1 MSGLDELL
9 LVVGAELPARV
20 LGPLTLTDTVR
31 FAGACGDFNP
41 LHHDVAAARQ
51 SGFDAP
57 IAMGQMAAGMAG
69 AWLADWC
76 GIERMRHL
84 EVRFAAPV
92 SVGDTVTFTGSI
104 TKIDDTGE
112 GPVAHIEFTA
122 ARGEAVVVQ
131 GSSSFVLAAPA

>member
-1 MSGLDELL
+1 VSRLDALMP
-9 LVVGAELPARV
+9 VVGDELPARV
-20 LGPLTLTDTVR
+20 LGPLTLTDIVR

-57 IAMGQMAAGMAG
+57 IAMGQLTAGMAG

-92 SVGDTVTFTGSI
+92 LVGDTVTFAGSI
-104 TKIDDTGE
+104 TKIDDGGE
-112 GPVAHIEFTA
+112 RAVAHIEFTA
-122 ARGEAVVVQ
+122 ARGGVVVAL
-131 GSSSFVLAAPA
+131 GSSSVTLAAPA